1 MKSFYIL
8 PLLFLSACSTAP
20 KLALQPLPS
29 SNLAA
34 NTVRYPETIRAYHF
48 GRYVDPNDN
57 LVMHEQHTVY
67 RVEQNA
73 RWDLR
78 PLQATTMSP
87 VDPASPETTEARD
100 VAFYPTPINDAIL
113 AEVNAQR
120 LATAQIMRQSR
131 ILAISLA
138 EFQSALAQ
146 TRTNLYQTAQL
157 RVTVNELQKRLDA
170 LTTTPAVPAELS
182 TTNEPNDP
190 LSP

>member
-1 MKSFYIL
+1 MKLFYFL
-8 PLLFLSACSTAP
+8 PLLFLSACSTTP
-20 KLALQPLPS
+20 KLALQPLPP
-29 SNLAA
+29 SNLATD
-34 NTVRYPETIRAYHF
+34 TVRYPETVRAYHF
-48 GRYVDPNDN
+48 SRYVDPNDD

-78 PLQATTMSP
+78 PLRTATTSP
-87 VDPASPETTEARD
+87 IDGASPETTEVRD
-100 VAFYPTPINDAIL
+100 VAFYPTPINDVIL

-138 EFQSALAQ
+138 EFQSTLAQ

-157 RVTVNELQKRLDA
+157 RVTMNELQKRLDA
-170 LTTTPAVPAELS
+170 LTTAPPITTELS
-182 TTNEPNDP
+182 PTNEPTDP
-190 LSP
+190 LAP